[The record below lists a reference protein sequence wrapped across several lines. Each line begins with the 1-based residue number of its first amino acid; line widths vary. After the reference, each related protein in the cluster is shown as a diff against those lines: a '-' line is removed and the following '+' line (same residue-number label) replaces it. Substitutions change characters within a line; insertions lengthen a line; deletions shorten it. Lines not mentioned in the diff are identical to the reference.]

1 MLNNVE
7 KELNVSINYSDDD
20 GKLLFKVNWK
30 AMGEQDADKARRY
43 GEALIEAA
51 DLADRLNEL
60 EIEVNYTRK
69 WDDPENEAEDMRN
82 FGYIVTLLM

>member
-1 MLNNVE
+1 
-7 KELNVSINYSDDD
+7 
-20 GKLLFKVNWK
+20 
-30 AMGEQDADKARRY
+30 MGEQDADKARRY